1 MKQDSE
7 YTCWALPQRLLHAPT
22 GHDGVPTTQIRPDQ
36 IKKYLNKTV
45 ASDVE
50 VCLNDVMEAVR
61 RVGELVQDGEP
72 QVVLEHLLVVPRRL
86 RHACV
91 VLFLLFILFI

>member
-1 MKQDSE
+1 
-7 YTCWALPQRLLHAPT
+7 
-22 GHDGVPTTQIRPDQ
+22 
-36 IKKYLNKTV
+36 
-45 ASDVE
+45 
-50 VCLNDVMEAVR
+50 VR

-91 VLFLLFILFI
+91 IEILLS

>member
-1 MKQDSE
+1 M
-7 YTCWALPQRLLHAPT
+7 AP
-22 GHDGVPTTQIRPDQ
+22 
-36 IKKYLNKTV
+36 
-45 ASDVE
+45 DVE
-50 VCLNDVMEAVR
+50 VCLHDVLEAVR

-91 VLFLLFILFI
+91 VKILIIFSMTQ

>member
-1 MKQDSE
+1 MGV
-7 YTCWALPQRLLHAPT
+7 LH
-22 GHDGVPTTQIRPDQ
+22 RPD
-36 IKKYLNKTV
+36 KKYLNKTV
-45 ASDVE
+45 APDVE
-50 VCLNDVMEAVR
+50 VCLNDVLEAVR

-91 VLFLLFILFI
+91 IEISLSLI